1 MKDKTAANNP
11 HLAAK
16 EEWSEAYGSYVA
28 AANNWRIVALLSLLI
43 GLVAVGAF
51 VWKSN
56 EQTITPYIVEVN
68 QLGEVNRLFKADVAS
83 KPNAAMVRTAL
94 RNWIIGARTVYV
106 DMRATAD
113 LINRTYSMTLPSSPA
128 YTMLANYHR
137 ENDPYKRAADETVE
151 VTVNAIVPISDE
163 SWQIEW
169 NEIRRGRQG
178 TILDEK
184 QWQATV
190 TIVLAVPKTEE
201 QILANPIGLFVK
213 QFAWTTRIK

>member
-16 EEWSEAYGSYVA
+16 REWDEAYGSYVA
-28 AANNWRIVALLSLLI
+28 AANNWRIATLLSLLI
-43 GLVAVGAF
+43 CLVAVGAF

-56 EQTITPYIVEVN
+56 EQTITPYVVEVN
-68 QLGEVNRLFKADVAS
+68 QLGEVNRLFKADIAS
-83 KPNAAMVRTAL
+83 KPNATMVRTAL

-113 LINRTYSMTLPSSPA
+113 LINRTYSMTLPNSPA
-128 YTMLANYHR
+128 YLMLANYHR